1 MLTLPASYL
10 SLSAFM
16 PKSLA
21 LDPTPAPR
29 DSLSPHLGISASP
42 GPSRS
47 HHLGMSLGWS
57 YMLRQERSTGG

>member
-21 LDPTPAPR
+21 LAPHPSPPGFTQPTPG
-29 DSLSPHLGISASP
+29 HFGQP
-42 GPSRS
+42 GTIQEPPSGDVAGLEL
-47 HHLGMSLGWS
+47 HA
-57 YMLRQERSTGG
+57 

>member
-21 LDPTPAPR
+21 LDPHPSPPGFTQPTPG
-29 DSLSPHLGISASP
+29 HFGQP
-42 GPSRS
+42 GTI
-47 HHLGMSLGWS
+47 
-57 YMLRQERSTGG
+57 QEPPPGDVA